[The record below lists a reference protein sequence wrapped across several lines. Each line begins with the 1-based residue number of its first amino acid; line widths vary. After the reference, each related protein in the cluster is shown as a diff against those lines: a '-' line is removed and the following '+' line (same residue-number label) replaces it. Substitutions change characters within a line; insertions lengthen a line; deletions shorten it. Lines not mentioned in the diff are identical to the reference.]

1 MNRYLLAIAISLVT
15 LVACQEQPKESGS
28 ESLKT
33 TISGKLDNTAIA
45 SITLERIAND
55 FASAEQIESLAAK
68 ADGEFSFSLDIPA
81 DAPATYYQLNL
92 GEEHTP
98 VKLIVA
104 AGDNIKVDV
113 EAVDGFYTQYS
124 VEGSEESKLICEF
137 NDLYFADVN
146 HFVTTFE
153 QEPSKSGAIARK
165 PIQAQ
170 VGFVT
175 KYANRLAAIYALNED
190 FYGVQGINMIHI
202 EMVRDGIEQSYP
214 SSPYIEIL
222 NREIE
227 LNNMIT
233 NAEESVYFDI
243 TLTDINR
250 KPHTLS
256 SFEGKVTLLCFWSIY
271 EPFSTPFIGEFKQ
284 IYKRYHDKGL
294 EAYFVSTDSNRS
306 NWIKSVMEQQHPWTS
321 VFGFDNPTVFM
332 AYNVEVTPTIYII
345 DRKGD
350 IMRYPLV
357 TSDMKELERVIKQRL

>member
-1 MNRYLLAIAISLVT
+1 MNRYLLAAVISLMTV
-15 LVACQEQPKESGS
+15 VACQEQAKESGS
-28 ESLKT
+28 ESLRT
-33 TISGKLDNTAIA
+33 TIAGQLDNQEVE
-45 SITLERIAND
+45 SVTLERIAVD
-55 FASAEQIESLAAK
+55 FASVEQVESFKVK
-68 ADGEFSFSLDIPA
+68 ADGEFSFSLDIAA

-98 VKLIVA
+98 VKLIVE
-104 AGDNIKVDV
+104 AGDNISVDI
-113 EAVDGFYTQYS
+113 EAIEGLYTQYS
-124 VEGSEESKLICEF
+124 IEGSEESALIGEF

-146 HFVTTFE
+146 NFVTTYE
-153 QEPSKSGAIARK
+153 TEPDKCGAIARK

-170 VGFVT
+170 VGFVA

-256 SFEGKVTLLCFWSIY
+256 SFEGKVTLLCFWSVY

-332 AYNVEVTPTIYII
+332 SYNVEVTPTIYII